1 MKIPVINIFTS
12 KDKNMIHYVY
22 RSQDKPIEKTLE
34 EFISN
39 RTPIGMIDEAVEPV
53 SSIQINEMTMLKDNH
68 PKNNKGYIQLSLP
81 FNFNLG
87 NNKYNINL
95 RNNANGDND
104 ITIEIEL
111 GANALLSAKILEE
124 NITLNDIIFRNNA
137 ILIPEDIPSD
147 YNVITFTGD
156 IPVFKFQDAGEEFE
170 VVTPERGHG
179 IYKPIL
185 RVVETSKYF
194 QFYQDADYRKNI
206 YYYYVISKDRNG
218 NVSDISNTQVLEI
231 SEDLIDFTLYE
242 SHDYYKTDT
251 PTFTEVCKAKSI
263 EDIKV
268 NKGETHSSIIN
279 TENIGIVPY
288 EIDTDNNRLIY
299 VTNIWNT
306 SNRHLMN
313 RDKKA
318 YKAVNSYEGIQVESD
333 IFTFKEAQ
341 EEVLIDKIV
350 ILKKDVTGLS
360 DEERRTPLDIK
371 DENTSVLKVFV
382 RQGGKFYSD
391 YFLGKDMETNDYDY
405 PEYLV
410 SSITLDSRFPLLKI
424 NDIGIRGNKY
434 NYTMYLYDEDE
445 NISEPIVK
453 VV

>member
-1 MKIPVINIFTS
+1 MKTPVINVFAS
-12 KDKNMIHYVY
+12 KSRNMIHYIY

-39 RTPIGMIDEAVEPV
+39 RIPVGMIDEANSTA
-53 SSIQINEMTMLKDNH
+53 SSIEIKGMTMLRDNN
-68 PKNNKGYIQLSLP
+68 PKGNKGYIQLSLP

-87 NNKYNINL
+87 NNRYKINL
-95 RNNANGDND
+95 RNNVNGKND
-104 ITIEIEL
+104 ITIEISL
-111 GANALLSAKILEE
+111 GANTLLSATILEE
-124 NITLNDIIFRNNA
+124 NITLDNIIFKNNA
-137 ILIPEDIPSD
+137 ILIPENIPSD
-147 YNVITFTGD
+147 YNTITFTGD
-156 IPVFKFQDAGEEFE
+156 ITVYKFYDIGEMFE
-170 VVTPERGHG
+170 NTYPERGHG
-179 IYKPIL
+179 IYKPAL

-194 QFYQDADYRKNI
+194 QFYQDIDYRKNL
-206 YYYYVISKDRNG
+206 YYYYVISKDCNG
-218 NVSDISNTQVLEI
+218 NISDISNTQVLEI
-231 SEDLIDFTLYE
+231 AEDLIDFTLYE

-251 PTFTEVCKAKSI
+251 PTFTEVRKVTSI
-263 EDIKV
+263 EDIKI
-268 NKGETHSSIIN
+268 NKGETHSSTIN

-318 YKAVNSYEGIQVESD
+318 YKAINSYEGIQVESD
-333 IFTFKEAQ
+333 IFTFEETQ

-350 ILKKDVTGLS
+350 ILKKDVTGLP
-360 DEERRTPLDIK
+360 DKERYTPLDIK
-371 DENTSVLKVFV
+371 DENASILKVFV

-405 PEYLV
+405 PEYLI

-434 NYTMYLYDEDE
+434 NYTMYLYDEDG
-445 NISEPIVK
+445 NTSEPIVK